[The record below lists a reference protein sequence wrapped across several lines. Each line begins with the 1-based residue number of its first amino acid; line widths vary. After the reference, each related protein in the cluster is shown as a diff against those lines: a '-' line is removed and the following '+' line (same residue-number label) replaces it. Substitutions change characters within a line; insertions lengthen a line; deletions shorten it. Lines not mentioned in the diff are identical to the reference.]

1 MLAAVEFDKEA
12 SPRQIDVE
20 MQEDPVN
27 RTITFA
33 CLLLICS
40 LPILAQQASTVGNN
54 PIIPPLVNFRG
65 LLTDL
70 NGKAL
75 AGPVGVTFSLYK
87 GSQGG
92 APLWVETQNVQVDK
106 SGHYSVELGAASSQG
121 LPPELFASGEAR
133 WLGVQAQGSVE
144 LPRVLL
150 VSVPYALKALDA
162 ETIGG
167 KPASSFMLAPASGS
181 GAPAP
186 SSVAITGN
194 GSANFIP
201 RFTGKTTIADSN
213 IFENPKGDVGVGTT
227 TPAGKLDVEGTAD
240 FRDTLTLF
248 PAGKHATL
256 SIHGTAFA
264 VSDTGKVTFV
274 ADQTFPGAG
283 TVTNVGSGA
292 GLTGGPI
299 TGSGSLSIAN
309 GGVTNAMLVHHAL
322 TVTASSPLSGGGVVA
337 LGGSTS
343 LGLKACAA
351 NQVLQFVSGAW
362 ACSNAATGT
371 VTKVASGAGLTGG
384 PITGSGTLSI
394 ANSGVLNAML
404 AHHSLSVTASSPL
417 SGGGVIALGGS
428 ASLGLKACSANQILQ
443 FVSGAWACANVAAG
457 TVTSVAT
464 GAGLTGGPITNSGTL
479 SIADR
484 GVTNPML
491 AHPSLTVDAGT
502 DLTGGGL
509 IALGGTITLNLDTT
523 KVPQL
528 TGNNSFNGN
537 QSVTG
542 NLSATGKV
550 SGQTSEGSGV
560 SGLATGATGVGVL
573 GTSSATTGTPAGM
586 EGVAASGYGV
596 YGVNNAGNGF
606 NPGVIG
612 INSSLSG
619 PAVEGQAQST
629 AGSTVGV
636 EGQALS
642 SSGTG
647 VLGVASSSLGFT
659 LGVNGISFSTAGAGV
674 LGQAPTKKFSQTAS
688 GIQGSYSPGV
698 WGDTT
703 AATREGA
710 GVIASAD
717 NNYAMFA
724 ANNSTGVPTIYGENE
739 TSDTSALVLEALG
752 STVGGSCTMD
762 VSGNL
767 KCSGTVGADA
777 AVDGGARKV
786 SLYGVQSAENWFED
800 AGSGQLHNGSARIA
814 LDPTFA
820 QTVNTAVEYH
830 VFLTPNGDCK
840 GLYVDQKTATSFEV
854 HELGGGTSSVGFDY
868 RIMAKRSGFERVRLA
883 DDTRALAAT
892 ALAQRKGGN
901 PQD

>member
-20 MQEDPVN
+20 VQEDPVN
-27 RTITFA
+27 RTISFA
-33 CLLLICS
+33 CLLLIWS
-40 LPILAQQASTVGNN
+40 LPALAQQASTVGNN
-54 PIIPPLVNFRG
+54 PVVPPLVNFRG

-70 NGKAL
+70 SGKAL

-87 GSQGG
+87 DSQGG
-92 APLWVETQNVQVDK
+92 APLWVETQNVQVDRT
-106 SGHYSVELGAASSQG
+106 GHYSVELGAASSQG

-133 WLGVQAQGSVE
+133 WLGVRAQGSAE
-144 LPRVLL
+144 QPRVLL

-162 ETIGG
+162 ETVGG

-181 GAPAP
+181 GGAPAP
-186 SSVAITGN
+186 PAVTITGS

-213 IFENPKGDVGVGTT
+213 IFETPKGDVGVGTT
-227 TPAGKLDVEGTAD
+227 TPAGKLDVEGTGNI
-240 FRDTLTLF
+240 RDTLTLF
-248 PAGKHATL
+248 PAAKHATL
-256 SIHGTAFA
+256 SIDGTAFA
-264 VSDTGKVTFV
+264 VSDTGVVTFV
-274 ADQTFPGAG
+274 AHQTFPGAG
-283 TVTNVGSGA
+283 TVTSVGSGA

-309 GGVTNAMLVHHAL
+309 GGVINAMLAHHSL
-322 TVTASSPLSGGGVVA
+322 TVTADSPLSGGGVVA
-337 LGGSTS
+337 LGSST
-343 LGLKACAA
+343 
-351 NQVLQFVSGAW
+351 
-362 ACSNAATGT
+362 
-371 VTKVASGAGLTGG
+371 
-384 PITGSGTLSI
+384 
-394 ANSGVLNAML
+394 
-404 AHHSLSVTASSPL
+404 
-417 SGGGVIALGGS
+417 
-428 ASLGLKACSANQILQ
+428 SLGLKACSANQILQ
-443 FVSGAWACANVAAG
+443 FVSGAWACANVATG

-509 IALGGTITLNLDTT
+509 VALGGTITLNLDTT

-537 QSVTG
+537 QKVTG

-550 SGQTSEGSGV
+550 SGQTSEGFGV
-560 SGLATGATGVGVL
+560 SGLATGTTGVGVL
-573 GTSSATTGTPAGM
+573 GTSSSKTGTPAGV

-596 YGVNNAGNGF
+596 YGVNKASNGF

-647 VLGVASSSLGFT
+647 VHGVASSSLGFT
-659 LGVNGISFSTAGAGV
+659 LGVNGISFSTAGVGV

-688 GIQGSYSPGV
+688 GLQGSYAPGV

-710 GVIASAD
+710 GVLASAD
-717 NNYAMFA
+717 NNYGMFA
-724 ANNSTGVPTIYGENE
+724 ANNSTGAPTIYGQNE
-739 TSDTSALVLEALG
+739 TSDTSALVLEAIG
-752 STVGGSCTMD
+752 SAVGGSCTMD

-840 GLYVDQKTATSFEV
+840 GLYVDQKTAASFEV

-868 RIMAKRSGFERVRLA
+868 RIMAKRNGYERVRLA
-883 DDTRALAAT
+883 DDTRVLAAP
-892 ALAQRKGGN
+892 ALAQPKVAN
-901 PQD
+901 P